1 MYPKSWTNNAYG
13 VAYVHENEKIKMGN
27 SSGWYA
33 GAVINRYRFKDLGKS
48 KENQSMFKAGVFKTM
63 SPKKDHNGALQWTVS
78 GDIFAGINN
87 IKRRYLIV
95 DEVFET
101 KSDYQSYGVAI
112 KNEISYDIR
121 MSERTHLRPYGVL
134 KMEYGR
140 FNGIKENSGQL
151 KLEVKGNDY
160 FSIKPEAEIEFKHVQ
175 PLAVKTN
182 LSVGVSAAYENEIGK
197 LQNSNN
203 ILTRIIMS
211 FHIFQKHLLF

>member
-1 MYPKSWTNNAYG
+1 MKKLKWEIQVDG
-13 VAYVHENEKIKMGN
+13 
-27 SSGWYA
+27 YA

-63 SPKKDHNGALQWTVS
+63 SPKNDHNGALQWTVS

-87 IKRRYLIV
+87 IKRRYLVV

-101 KSDYQSYGVAI
+101 KSDYQSYGAAI

-121 MSERTHLRPYGVL
+121 MSERTHLRPYGAL

-160 FSIKPEAEIEFKHVQ
+160 FSIKPEARIEFKHVQ

-203 ILTRIIMS
+203 ILTRIIIS